1 MKPPSDP
8 TAAELGQRI
17 RRLLAE
23 ETPGGRSPER
33 PTEAATAAAAEKVHW
48 CRVAMNRAAREFVA
62 GLPRHAMD
70 VLEVSGSSWNDS
82 AWGFRSYRSLAYPEY
97 DLCQAP
103 FATGFCDLLI
113 LEQVL
118 EHVRRPHRAV
128 ANALAMLRP
137 GGRILVNTPFLLKYH
152 PCPLDLYRW
161 TEEGLSVLLEDA
173 GFTAIATGSW
183 GNRQCLAADMQ
194 PGMAWTYYDP
204 AVHSLETESQFPIV
218 VWAFAQKPGAG

>member
-1 MKPPSDP
+1 MKPPDP

-17 RRLLAE
+17 RRLLTE
-23 ETPGGRSPER
+23 ETCASHPPER
-33 PTEAATAAAAEKVHW
+33 PAPAETEKVHW
-48 CRVAMNRAAREFVA
+48 CRVVMNRAVRQFVA

-70 VLEVSGSSWNDS
+70 VLEVSGSSWSDP
-82 AWGFRSYRSLAYPEY
+82 AFGFRSYRSLAYPEY
-97 DLCQAP
+97 DLCAAP
-103 FATGFCDLLI
+103 FAAEFCDLVI

-137 GGRILVNTPFLLKYH
+137 GGRLLVNTPFLLKVH

-161 TEEGLSVLLEDA
+161 TEEGLYTLLEDA
-173 GFTAIATGSW
+173 GFTAIATDSW

-194 PGMAWTYYDP
+194 PGMSWTYYDP
-204 AVHSLETESQFPIV
+204 AVHSLENERQFPIV
-218 VWAFAQKPGAG
+218 VWAFAQKPGAR